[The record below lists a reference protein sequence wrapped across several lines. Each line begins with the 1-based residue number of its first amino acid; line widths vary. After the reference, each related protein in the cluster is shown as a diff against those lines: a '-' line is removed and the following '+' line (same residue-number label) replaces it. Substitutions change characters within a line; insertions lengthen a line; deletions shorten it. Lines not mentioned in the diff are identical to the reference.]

1 MIQIMD
7 NNFRIIDIL
16 RKYTFSQYEQ
26 YFRNIGTFTL
36 YVRNE
41 NENKYL
47 LNRNEQYYV
56 LFERDV
62 IGKIESVKKDSDSEY
77 ENILEIKGR
86 LAPVIFTQRVI
97 TGTVTFKGRP
107 DEYIR
112 TLIEKEM
119 VMDDMWDN
127 RYVGM
132 EIVSNIPQESELTE
146 VDKQITGGYVW
157 DEIKEV
163 MEMDKLGF
171 YFYPVIVPAYSREDE
186 KETNVRG
193 WHFLM
198 EEGTDRRKINRDNV
212 TPIVFSQSLSNID
225 RTTYEKNVEKFK
237 NVAYVAG
244 EGEGDKRKW
253 YEEKIN
259 QKNNIESS
267 GWDRNELWVDARDI
281 QSEQEN
287 KTLTT
292 DEYEAQIRK
301 RADEKA
307 EENNVSESY
316 DCTITEVNKRYVYE
330 KDYRLG
336 DWVTVEDEELNI
348 TVDAQITKVTVS
360 EQDNREIIDIT
371 LTYGSKP
378 KGNKEQLD
386 ENTTK
391 IENAETNIKYLE
403 QLTKTNGKIATR
415 DAESGILY
423 RIGNIVHFHHQLNV
437 TVLTKALG
445 WQTIPEG
452 YRPITVERHS
462 FISINSWNHDA
473 RMTVWVDKNGSCG
486 YISDK
491 SVFTEFWFD
500 MYYFTNDKFPTD
512 DII

>member
-7 NNFRIIDIL
+7 DNFRIIDIL

-97 TGTVTFKGRP
+97 TGTVTFRGRP

-119 VMDDMWDN
+119 VMDDIWDN

-146 VDKQITGGYVW
+146 VDKQVTGGYVW

-163 MEMDKLGF
+163 LEMDKLGF
-171 YFYPVIVPAYSREDE
+171 YFYPVIVPVYSREDE
-186 KETNVRG
+186 KETNVRS

-198 EEGTDRRKINRDNV
+198 EEGTDRRKINRDNI

-253 YEEKIN
+253 YEIKIN

-281 QSEQEN
+281 QSDQEN

-307 EENNVSESY
+307 EENNISESY
-316 DCTITEVNKRYVYE
+316 DCTITEVNKRYVYG

-371 LTYGSKP
+371 LTYGAKL
-378 KGNKEQLD
+378 KENKEQLD

-403 QLTKTNGKIATR
+403 QLTKTNGKIARR
-415 DAESGILY
+415 DAESGTLY
-423 RIGNIVHFHHQLNV
+423 RIGNIVHFHQAIVSSVASMNN
-437 TVLTKALG
+437 K
-445 WQTIPEG
+445 WQTLHEG
-452 YRPITVERHS
+452 YRPLTNQRFTIATISSNNIHNFMIITVGT
-462 FISINSWNHDA
+462 D
-473 RMTVWVDKNGSCG
+473 GSVG
-486 YISDK
+486 YISQYQT
-491 SVFTEFWFD
+491 FTEFYFD
-500 MYYFTNDKFPTD
+500 FYWFTNDKFPTD